1 MKISVT
7 GRNIKVTPA
16 LKEYIDEKISKL
28 EHFDER
34 IISSKVILGVEKQR
48 HIAEITLQT
57 AGSTIHVSEDTDD
70 LYKSIDKSTDMLARK
85 LKKVRDKMAHNKKGA
100 ATPRHF
106 HPEEL
111 YEGVEVDGSH
121 IVQVDRYVKKP
132 MSVEEAAMQMDL
144 LKNDFIVFTNS
155 ASERINVIYR
165 RKDGDLGLI
174 DPKS

>member
-7 GRNIKVTPA
+7 GKNIKVTPS
-16 LKEYIDEKISKL
+16 LKEYIDEKISRL

-48 HIAEITLQT
+48 HIAEITVQT
-57 AGSTIHVSEDTDD
+57 AGSTVHVSEATDD

-85 LKKVRDKMAHNKKGA
+85 LKKIRDKMADRKKNNDS
-100 ATPRHF
+100 PRF
-106 HPEEL
+106 FEDEEL
-111 YEGVEVDGSH
+111 TEGVELDGRH
-121 IVQVDRYVKKP
+121 IIKVDRYVKKP

-144 LKNDFIVFTNS
+144 LNNDFIVFTHS
-155 ASERINVIYR
+155 ASGRVNVIYR

-174 DPKS
+174 DPKG